1 MVVAVRHEDG
11 TLHPEDDSPQATNNF
26 LLNPMNM
33 PKHGIEDFRILDPWV
48 GSIYAWVL
56 EDVMPY
62 SDPIVYLPRQGAV
75 IFVKLDG
82 RVPSDSINKAP
93 PNLEHKLDSCF
104 DHLVVMKLTCLSI
117 STSHFH
123 SDVGSFQT
131 LRKT

>member
-1 MVVAVRHEDG
+1 MCIAQSQAKVLVGEVTIKTTMVVAVRHEDG
-11 TLHPEDDSPQATNNF
+11 TLHPEDDSQQACNNF

-62 SDPIVYLPRQGAV
+62 SEPIAYLPRQGAV

-82 RVPSDSINKAP
+82 RVPSDSTNKAP
-93 PNLEHKLDSCF
+93 PIKNIS
-104 DHLVVMKLTCLSI
+104 LTHVLMI
-117 STSHFH
+117 F
-123 SDVGSFQT
+123 
-131 LRKT
+131 L